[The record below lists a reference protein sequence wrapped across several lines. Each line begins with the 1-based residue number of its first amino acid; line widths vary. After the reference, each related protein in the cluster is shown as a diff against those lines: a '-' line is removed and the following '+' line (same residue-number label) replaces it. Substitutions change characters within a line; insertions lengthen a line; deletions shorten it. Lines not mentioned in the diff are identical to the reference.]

1 MDKKT
6 APKAI
11 ESLRKGIPPDGLVRE
26 FTVGR
31 EDEIEDLSSRLKDNV
46 GTALLLKANYGS
58 GKTHLLRF
66 IREEALEN
74 DYLVSTVTIDSN
86 SAVRFNR
93 MDQIFCAICR
103 NIEIPSYKQKGLKI
117 FFDLL
122 SKHEDKHW
130 KKMLWSSISNNG
142 KWDYSEELE
151 SPGMFVALRAWKSGN
166 QDTKDLVEDWLY
178 NTWTYQSQRKTLYA
192 DLVYKQKKLF

>member
-74 DYLVSTVTIDSN
+74 DYLD
-86 SAVRFNR
+86 R
-93 MDQIFCAICR
+93 
-103 NIEIPSYKQKGLKI
+103 
-117 FFDLL
+117 
-122 SKHEDKHW
+122 
-130 KKMLWSSISNNG
+130 
-142 KWDYSEELE
+142 
-151 SPGMFVALRAWKSGN
+151 KS
-166 QDTKDLVEDWLY
+166 V
-178 NTWTYQSQRKTLYA
+178 
-192 DLVYKQKKLF
+192 V